1 MTRRKAV
8 TMNKCLI
15 LMIVNIAMLIA
26 CVGVSVYMHIIHT
39 KRERALAAAII
50 EVDGG
55 QGKIDEVL
63 SARGDSD
70 KALHKQARKILDRND
85 H

>member
-1 MTRRKAV
+1 M
-8 TMNKCLI
+8 
-15 LMIVNIAMLIA
+15 
-26 CVGVSVYMHIIHT
+26 
-39 KRERALAAAII
+39 AAAII
-50 EVDGG
+50 EVVGG